1 MYEYK
6 KFKVSIC
13 EAKNFIRK
21 SEQFGWECI
30 PCKKTIGPLACLN
43 LDKKDDRADTPT
55 ICTQNHKSFNA
66 TVNCVKAD
74 SAALT
79 SRNTDSATAR
89 RNFASV
95 GLPDGK
101 TICPDLGT
109 PAAESSDEIRSTA
122 FFSERKHNTIR
133 ILLRRDLS
141 DPLCAQL
148 KVLEEK
154 IQGIR
159 YPHMPKKPK
168 KYIIPVAFAL
178 LAAAAALISVTVA
191 IAYAAPPKSFLIIA
205 ICLFAL
211 CIFFPLTASAKKRYP
226 AKLQR
231 YRQAMQ
237 KFDDDCN
244 AVAKREN
251 ALIRQARLL
260 DDERRM
266 QNESHTL

>member
-13 EAKNFIRK
+13 EAENFIRK
-21 SEQFGWECI
+21 SEQFGWEYI

-66 TVNCVKAD
+66 TVNRLKAD

-79 SRNTDSATAR
+79 SRKTDSATAR

-95 GLPDGK
+95 GIPDGK

-109 PAAESSDEIRSTA
+109 PTAESSDEIRSTA

-133 ILLRRDLS
+133 I
-141 DPLCAQL
+141 P
-148 KVLEEK
+148 
-154 IQGIR
+154 
-159 YPHMPKKPK
+159 
-168 KYIIPVAFAL
+168 
-178 LAAAAALISVTVA
+178 
-191 IAYAAPPKSFLIIA
+191 
-205 ICLFAL
+205 
-211 CIFFPLTASAKKRYP
+211 ASAKKRYP
-226 AKLQR
+226 AKLRR

-251 ALIRQARLL
+251 ELIRQARLL